1 MTHERV
7 VLITGAAGGLG
18 LAVARAFAAEGAR
31 LALTGR
37 RPEELQTLLHDLEL
51 DETRAFGFAA
61 DLTQA
66 AEVSAWVEAVKA
78 KWGRADVLVNVAG
91 GYKAGQPVHALDEAD
106 WDFLLDLNARS
117 TFLVC
122 RAVVPLMLAQGGGK
136 IVNVGARGGL
146 TGSKNSAAYA
156 VAKSAV
162 HRLTESLSAE
172 LREHNI
178 NVNAVLPSTLDTPAN
193 RAAMPKADPAKWVTP
208 EAMADVIAFL
218 ASDAGRAIHGALIPV
233 YGLS

>member
-18 LAVARAFAAEGAR
+18 PAVARVFAAEGAR
-31 LALTGR
+31 LALAGR
-37 RPEELQTLLHDLEL
+37 RPEALQTLLHDLEL

-61 DLTQA
+61 DLTRA
-66 AEVSAWVEAVKA
+66 ADVSAWVEVVRA

-91 GYKAGQPVHALDEAD
+91 GYQAGRPVHELEEAD
-106 WDFLLDLNARS
+106 WDFMLNLNARS

-146 TGSKNSAAYA
+146 TGGKNSAAYA

-172 LREHNI
+172 LREHHI
-178 NVNAVLPSTLDTPAN
+178 NVNAVLPSALDTPAN

-208 EAMADVIAFL
+208 EDLAAVIAFL
-218 ASDAGRAIHGALIPV
+218 ASDAARAIHGALIPV